1 MDDSPS
7 LLATPVSDI
16 VGFGRM
22 AGGVE
27 CGLPRK
33 IQVGTKC

>member
-1 MDDSPS
+1 MVDSLI

-22 AGGVE
+22 AAE
-27 CGLPRK
+27 SSSIL
-33 IQVGTKC
+33 